1 MLTSAPNLLTIGRI
15 AVIPLLVLCFYFPGE
30 FPRYLACT
38 LFTAAAITDYLDG
51 YLARSWRQQSPFGR
65 WLDPIADKLLVAA
78 TILMLVGLDRAPLLP
93 SLVILLREITVSGL
107 REYMAEVSVGLPV
120 SRLAKWKTAVQ
131 MVAIGVLIVGDAG
144 PELLPVRAIGEL
156 GLWVAAALTLV
167 TGYDYLRAGVRH
179 MLAERPPARPQPAMS
194 AREVERA

>member
-1 MLTSAPNLLTIGRI
+1 MLTSAPNLLTIARI
-15 AVIPLLVLCFYFPGE
+15 AVIPLVVLCFYFPGE
-30 FPRYLACT
+30 APRYVACA

-144 PELLPVRAIGEL
+144 PHLLPVRAVGEL
-156 GLWVAAALTLV
+156 GLWLAAALTLV

-179 MLAERPPARPQPAMS
+179 MLAERPPARPQPAMA
-194 AREVERA
+194 AREIERA